1 MFWAELHSNVKQPP
15 RGKRIRRFPL
25 GLGYI
30 FRGSGLNLTGKII
43 PFCGRKLSSPSPRQ
57 GLEEARVAPPEPGG
71 RVLGGS
77 SLRSELGALGGG
89 PCACQVQ
96 RLGARLPQCRC
107 AAAGPAVPE
116 RLRSRCLRRPRPKYG
131 PDSAASSRL
140 GRAAALINLKYS
152 VEEEQRAGT
161 VIANVAKDA
170 REAGFALDPRQ
181 ASAFRVVSNS
191 APHLVDIN
199 PSSGLLVTKQK
210 IDRDLLCRQS
220 PKCIISLEVMSSS
233 MEICVI
239 KVEIKDLND
248 NAPSFPA
255 AQIELE
261 ISEAASP
268 GTRIPLDSAYDPD
281 SGSFGV
287 QTYELTPNELFGLE
301 IKTRGDGSRF
311 AELVVEKSLDRETQ
325 SHYNFRITALDG
337 GDPPHLGTVGL
348 SIKVTDSNDNNP
360 VFGESTYSVSV
371 PENSPPNTPVIRLN
385 ASDPDEGTNGQV
397 VYSFYGYVNDHT
409 RELFQIDPH
418 SGLVTVT
425 GALDYEEG
433 HVYELDVQAKDLGP
447 NSIPAH
453 CKVTVSVL
461 DTNDN
466 PPIINLLSVNS
477 ELVEVSESAPPGYVI
492 ALVRVSDR
500 DSGLNGRVQCRLLGN
515 VPFRLQEYE
524 SFSTILVDGRLD
536 REQHDQYNLTIQARD
551 SGVPMLQSAKSFTV
565 RITDENDNHP
575 HFSKPYYQVI
585 VQENNTP
592 GAYLLSVSARD
603 PDLGLNGSVSYQI
616 VPSQVRDMPVFTY
629 VSINPN
635 SGDIYALRSFNHEQ
649 TKAFEFKV
657 LAKDG
662 GLPSLQS
669 NATVRVIILD
679 VNDNTPVIT
688 APPLINGTAEVYIPR
703 NSGIGYLVTVVKAD
717 DYDEGENGRV
727 TYDMTEGDRGFFEI
741 DHVNGEVRTTRTF
754 NENSKASYEL
764 IVVAHDHGKT
774 SLSASALVLIYLS
787 PALDAQE
794 SMGSVNLSLIFIIAL
809 GSIAGILFVTMIFVA
824 IKCKRDNK
832 EIRTYNCSNC
842 LTITCLLGCFIKGQN
857 SKCLHCISVSPISE
871 EQDKKAEEKV
881 SLRGKR
887 IAEYS
892 YGHQKKS
899 SKKKKISK
907 NDIRLV
913 PRDVEETDKM
923 NVVSCS
929 SLTSSLN
936 YFDYHQQTLPL
947 GCRRSESTFL
957 NVENQNTRNTTANHI
972 YHHSFNSQG
981 PQQPDLII
989 NGVPLPETENY
1000 SFDSNYV
1007 NSRAHLIKS
1016 STFKDLEGNSLKDSG
1031 HEESDQTDSEHD
1043 VQRSLYCDT
1052 AVNDVLNTSVTS
1064 MGSQM
1069 PDHDQNE
1076 GFHCREECRI
1086 LGHSDRCWMPRNPM
1100 PTRSKSPEHV
1110 RNIIALSIEATAADV
1125 EAYDDCGPTKRTF
1138 ATFGKDVS
1146 NHPTEER
1153 PILKGKRTVDVT
1165 ICSPKV
1171 NSAIREAGNGCEA
1184 ISPVT
1189 SPLHLKSPLPTKPS
1203 MSYTVALAPPA
1214 HDLEYHANNGA
1225 SRPSEAEPRGADSE
1239 KVMHEVNPILKEGRD
1254 KESPGVKRLKD
1265 IIL

>member
-1 MFWAELHSNVKQPP
+1 MESLLLP
-15 RGKRIRRFPL
+15 
-25 GLGYI
+25 
-30 FRGSGLNLTGKII
+30 
-43 PFCGRKLSSPSPRQ
+43 
-57 GLEEARVAPPEPGG
+57 
-71 RVLGGS
+71 VL
-77 SLRSELGALGGG
+77 LLL
-89 PCACQVQ
+89 
-96 RLGARLPQCRC
+96 
-107 AAAGPAVPE
+107 AV
-116 RLRSRCLRRPRPKYG
+116 LWTQ
-131 PDSAASSRL
+131 
-140 GRAAALINLKYS
+140 AAALINLKYS

-325 SHYNFRITALDG
+325 SHYSFRITALDG
-337 GDPPHLGTVGL
+337 GDPPHMGTVGL

-397 VYSFYGYVNDHT
+397 IYSFYGYVNDRT

-466 PPIINLLSVNS
+466 PPVINLLSVNS

-551 SGVPMLQSAKSFTV
+551 GGVPMLQSAKSFTV

-603 PDLGLNGSVSYQI
+603 PDMGLNGSVSYQI

-688 APPLINGTAEVYIPR
+688 APPLINGTAEIYIPR
-703 NSGIGYLVTVVKAD
+703 NSVIGYLVTTVKAE

-774 SLSASALVLIYLS
+774 SLSASALVLVYLS

-832 EIRTYNCSNC
+832 EIRTYNC
-842 LTITCLLGCFIKGQN
+842 
-857 SKCLHCISVSPISE
+857 
-871 EQDKKAEEKV
+871 
-881 SLRGKR
+881 R

-947 GCRRSESTFL
+947 GCRRSESTFI
-957 NVENQNTRNTTANHI
+957 NVENQNTRNTSANHI

-1007 NSRAHLIKS
+1007 NSRAHLIKSS

-1146 NHPTEER
+1146 DHPAEER
-1153 PILKGKRTVDVT
+1153 PTLKGKRTVDVT

-1203 MSYTVALAPPA
+1203 VSYTIALAPPA
-1214 HDLEYHANNGA
+1214 RDLEQYVNNVNNGP

-1239 KVMHEVNPILKEGRD
+1239 KVMHEVKPILKEGRD

-1265 IIL
+1265 IVL

>member
-1 MFWAELHSNVKQPP
+1 MESLLLP
-15 RGKRIRRFPL
+15 
-25 GLGYI
+25 
-30 FRGSGLNLTGKII
+30 
-43 PFCGRKLSSPSPRQ
+43 
-57 GLEEARVAPPEPGG
+57 
-71 RVLGGS
+71 VL
-77 SLRSELGALGGG
+77 LLL
-89 PCACQVQ
+89 
-96 RLGARLPQCRC
+96 
-107 AAAGPAVPE
+107 AV
-116 RLRSRCLRRPRPKYG
+116 LWTQ
-131 PDSAASSRL
+131 
-140 GRAAALINLKYS
+140 AAALINLKYS

-325 SHYNFRITALDG
+325 SHYSFRITALDG

-360 VFGESTYSVSV
+360 VFGESTYAVSV
-371 PENSPPNTPVIRLN
+371 PENSPPNAPVIRLN

-397 VYSFYGYVNDHT
+397 VYSFYGYVNDRT

-466 PPIINLLSVNS
+466 PPVINLLSVNS

-551 SGVPMLQSAKSFTV
+551 GGMPILQSAKSFTV

-741 DHVNGEVRTTRTF
+741 DQVNGEVRTTRTF
-754 NENSKASYEL
+754 SESSKASYEL

-842 LTITCLLGCFIKGQN
+842 LTITCLLCCFIKGQN
-857 SKCLHCISVSPISE
+857 NKGLHCISVSVISK

-881 SLRGKR
+881 SQRGEQYMLPFLSYR

-936 YFDYHQQTLPL
+936 YFDYHHQTLPL
-947 GCRRSESTFL
+947 GCRRSESSFL
-957 NVENQNTRNTTANHI
+957 NVENQNTRNTSANHM

-1016 STFKDLEGNSLKDSG
+1016 NSTFKDLEGNSLKDSG

-1052 AVNDVLNTSVTS
+1052 AVNDVLNTSVAS

-1100 PTRSKSPEHV
+1100 PTHSKSPDHV
-1110 RNIIALSIEATAADV
+1110 RNVIALSIEATAADV

-1146 NHPTEER
+1146 NHPVEER
-1153 PILKGKRTVDVT
+1153 PTLKGRRTVDVT

-1171 NSAIREAGNGCEA
+1171 NGAIREAGNGCEA

-1203 MSYTVALAPPA
+1203 MSYTVALASPTR
-1214 HDLEYHANNGA
+1214 DLEQYVNNGP
-1225 SRPSEAEPRGADSE
+1225 SRPSEAEPRGANDE
-1239 KVMHEVNPILKEGRD
+1239 KVMHEVNPTLKEGRD
-1254 KESPGVKRLKD
+1254 KESPGMKRQKD
-1265 IIL
+1265 IVL

>member
-1 MFWAELHSNVKQPP
+1 MESLLLP
-15 RGKRIRRFPL
+15 
-25 GLGYI
+25 
-30 FRGSGLNLTGKII
+30 
-43 PFCGRKLSSPSPRQ
+43 
-57 GLEEARVAPPEPGG
+57 
-71 RVLGGS
+71 VL
-77 SLRSELGALGGG
+77 LLL
-89 PCACQVQ
+89 
-96 RLGARLPQCRC
+96 
-107 AAAGPAVPE
+107 AV
-116 RLRSRCLRRPRPKYG
+116 LWTQ
-131 PDSAASSRL
+131 
-140 GRAAALINLKYS
+140 AAALINLKYS

-170 REAGFALDPRQ
+170 REAGFALDSRQ

-255 AQIELE
+255 AQMELE

-325 SHYNFRITALDG
+325 SHYSFRITALDG
-337 GDPPHLGTVGL
+337 GDPPRLGTVGL

-360 VFGESTYSVSV
+360 VFSESTYSVSV

-397 VYSFYGYVNDHT
+397 VYSFYGYVNDRT

-466 PPIINLLSVNS
+466 PPVINLLSVNS

-551 SGVPMLQSAKSFTV
+551 GGVPMLQSAKSFTV
-565 RITDENDNHP
+565 LISDENDNHP

-703 NSGIGYLVTVVKAD
+703 NAGIGYLVTIVKAE

-741 DHVNGEVRTTRTF
+741 DQVNGEVRTTRTF
-754 NENSKASYEL
+754 GESSKSSYEL

-871 EQDKKAEEKV
+871 EQDKKTEEKV

-957 NVENQNTRNTTANHI
+957 NVENQNTRNTSANHI

-1100 PTRSKSPEHV
+1100 PIRSKSPEHV

-1146 NHPTEER
+1146 DHPAEER
-1153 PILKGKRTVDVT
+1153 PTLKGKRTVDVT

-1171 NSAIREAGNGCEA
+1171 SSVIREAGNGCEA

-1203 MSYTVALAPPA
+1203 VSYTIALAPPA
-1214 HDLEYHANNGA
+1214 RDLEQYVSNVNNGPA
-1225 SRPSEAEPRGADSE
+1225 RPSEAEPRGADSE
-1239 KVMHEVNPILKEGRD
+1239 KVMHEVNPILKEGRH

-1265 IIL
+1265 IVL

>member
-1 MFWAELHSNVKQPP
+1 MESLLLP
-15 RGKRIRRFPL
+15 
-25 GLGYI
+25 
-30 FRGSGLNLTGKII
+30 
-43 PFCGRKLSSPSPRQ
+43 
-57 GLEEARVAPPEPGG
+57 
-71 RVLGGS
+71 VL
-77 SLRSELGALGGG
+77 LLL
-89 PCACQVQ
+89 
-96 RLGARLPQCRC
+96 
-107 AAAGPAVPE
+107 AV
-116 RLRSRCLRRPRPKYG
+116 LWTQ
-131 PDSAASSRL
+131 
-140 GRAAALINLKYS
+140 AAALINLKYS

-170 REAGFALDPRQ
+170 REAGFAMDTRQ

-325 SHYNFRITALDG
+325 SHYSFRITALDG
-337 GDPPHLGTVGL
+337 GDPPHMGTVGL
-348 SIKVTDSNDNNP
+348 TIKVTDSNDNNP

-397 VYSFYGYVNDHT
+397 VYSFYGYVNDRT

-662 GLPSLQS
+662 GMPSLQS

-741 DHVNGEVRTTRTF
+741 DQVNGEVRTTRTF

-832 EIRTYNCSNC
+832 EIRTYNCS
-842 LTITCLLGCFIKGQN
+842 
-857 SKCLHCISVSPISE
+857 
-871 EQDKKAEEKV
+871 
-881 SLRGKR
+881 
-887 IAEYS
+887 
-892 YGHQKKS
+892 
-899 SKKKKISK
+899 
-907 NDIRLV
+907 
-913 PRDVEETDKM
+913 
-923 NVVSCS
+923 
-929 SLTSSLN
+929 
-936 YFDYHQQTLPL
+936 
-947 GCRRSESTFL
+947 
-957 NVENQNTRNTTANHI
+957 
-972 YHHSFNSQG
+972 
-981 PQQPDLII
+981 
-989 NGVPLPETENY
+989 
-1000 SFDSNYV
+1000 
-1007 NSRAHLIKS
+1007 

-1064 MGSQM
+1064 MGSHM
-1069 PDHDQNE
+1069 PDHDQND

-1100 PTRSKSPEHV
+1100 PTRSKSPEHM

-1146 NHPTEER
+1146 SHPAEER
-1153 PILKGKRTVDVT
+1153 SILKGKRTVDVT

-1214 HDLEYHANNGA
+1214 HDLDHHANTGA

-1254 KESPGVKRLKD
+1254 KESPAVKRLKD

>member
-1 MFWAELHSNVKQPP
+1 MESLLLP
-15 RGKRIRRFPL
+15 
-25 GLGYI
+25 
-30 FRGSGLNLTGKII
+30 
-43 PFCGRKLSSPSPRQ
+43 
-57 GLEEARVAPPEPGG
+57 
-71 RVLGGS
+71 VL
-77 SLRSELGALGGG
+77 LLL
-89 PCACQVQ
+89 
-96 RLGARLPQCRC
+96 
-107 AAAGPAVPE
+107 AV
-116 RLRSRCLRRPRPKYG
+116 LWTQ
-131 PDSAASSRL
+131 
-140 GRAAALINLKYS
+140 AAALINLKYS

-325 SHYNFRITALDG
+325 SHYSFRITALDG
-337 GDPPHLGTVGL
+337 GEPPHLGTVGL

-397 VYSFYGYVNDHT
+397 VYSFYGYVNDRT

-466 PPIINLLSVNS
+466 PPVINLLSVNS

-551 SGVPMLQSAKSFTV
+551 GGVPMLQSAKSFTV

-669 NATVRVIILD
+669 NATVRVIIVD

-741 DHVNGEVRTTRTF
+741 DQVNGEVRTTRTF
-754 NENSKASYEL
+754 GENSKASYEL

-842 LTITCLLGCFIKGQN
+842 LTITCLLGCFKKEQN
-857 SKCLHCISVSPISE
+857 SKCLHYISVSPLSK
-871 EQDKKAEEKV
+871 EQDKKAEEKM
-881 SLRGKR
+881 SLRGKK

-957 NVENQNTRNTTANHI
+957 NVENQNTRNTSANHI

-1016 STFKDLEGNSLKDSG
+1016 SSTFKDLEGNSLKDSG

-1043 VQRSLYCDT
+1043 IQRSLYCDT

-1146 NHPTEER
+1146 DHPAEER
-1153 PILKGKRTVDVT
+1153 HTLKGRRTVDVT

-1171 NSAIREAGNGCEA
+1171 NGAIREAGNGCEA

-1203 MSYTVALAPPA
+1203 VSYTISLAPPA
-1214 HDLEYHANNGA
+1214 RDLEQYVNNGP

-1239 KVMHEVNPILKEGRD
+1239 KVMHEVNPILKEVHD

-1265 IIL
+1265 IVL

>member
-1 MFWAELHSNVKQPP
+1 MESLLLP
-15 RGKRIRRFPL
+15 
-25 GLGYI
+25 
-30 FRGSGLNLTGKII
+30 
-43 PFCGRKLSSPSPRQ
+43 
-57 GLEEARVAPPEPGG
+57 
-71 RVLGGS
+71 VL
-77 SLRSELGALGGG
+77 LLL
-89 PCACQVQ
+89 
-96 RLGARLPQCRC
+96 
-107 AAAGPAVPE
+107 AV
-116 RLRSRCLRRPRPKYG
+116 LWTQ
-131 PDSAASSRL
+131 
-140 GRAAALINLKYS
+140 AAALINLKYS

-325 SHYNFRITALDG
+325 SHYSFRITAFDG

-360 VFGESTYSVSV
+360 VFGESTYAVSV

-397 VYSFYGYVNDHT
+397 VYSFYGYVNDRT

-425 GALDYEEG
+425 GVLDYEEG

-466 PPIINLLSVNS
+466 PPVINLLSVNS

-551 SGVPMLQSAKSFTV
+551 GGVPMLQSAKSFTV

-741 DHVNGEVRTTRTF
+741 DQVNGEVRTTRTF
-754 NENSKASYEL
+754 SESSKPSYEL

-957 NVENQNTRNTTANHI
+957 NVENQNTRNTSANHI

-1069 PDHDQNE
+1069 PDHDQSE

-1100 PTRSKSPEHV
+1100 PIRSKSPEHV
-1110 RNIIALSIEATAADV
+1110 RNIITLSIEATAADV

-1146 NHPTEER
+1146 DHLAEER
-1153 PILKGKRTVDVT
+1153 PTLKGRRTVDVT

-1171 NSAIREAGNGCEA
+1171 NGAIREAGNGCEA

-1203 MSYTVALAPPA
+1203 VSYTIALAPA
-1214 HDLEYHANNGA
+1214 ARDLEQYVNSGP

-1265 IIL
+1265 IVL

>member
-1 MFWAELHSNVKQPP
+1 MESLLLP
-15 RGKRIRRFPL
+15 
-25 GLGYI
+25 
-30 FRGSGLNLTGKII
+30 
-43 PFCGRKLSSPSPRQ
+43 
-57 GLEEARVAPPEPGG
+57 
-71 RVLGGS
+71 VL
-77 SLRSELGALGGG
+77 LLL
-89 PCACQVQ
+89 
-96 RLGARLPQCRC
+96 
-107 AAAGPAVPE
+107 AV
-116 RLRSRCLRRPRPKYG
+116 LWTQ
-131 PDSAASSRL
+131 
-140 GRAAALINLKYS
+140 AAALINLKYS

-325 SHYNFRITALDG
+325 SHYSFRITALDG

-360 VFGESTYSVSV
+360 VFGESTYAVSV

-397 VYSFYGYVNDHT
+397 VYSFYGYVNDRT

-466 PPIINLLSVNS
+466 PPVINLLSVNS

-551 SGVPMLQSAKSFTV
+551 GGVPMLQSAKSFTV

-717 DYDEGENGRV
+717 DYDEGDNGRV

-741 DHVNGEVRTTRTF
+741 DQVNGEVRTTRTF
-754 NENSKASYEL
+754 GESSKASYEL

-857 SKCLHCISVSPISE
+857 SKCPHCISVSPISK

-957 NVENQNTRNTTANHI
+957 NVENQNTRNTSANHI

-1016 STFKDLEGNSLKDSG
+1016 SSTFKDLEGNSLKDSG

-1052 AVNDVLNTSVTS
+1052 AVNDMLNTSVTS

-1100 PTRSKSPEHV
+1100 PTRSKSPEHM
-1110 RNIIALSIEATAADV
+1110 RNVIALSIEATAADI

-1138 ATFGKDVS
+1138 ATFGKDV
-1146 NHPTEER
+1146 NDPPAEER
-1153 PILKGKRTVDVT
+1153 PALKGRRTVDVT

-1171 NSAIREAGNGCEA
+1171 SGAIREAGNGCEA

-1203 MSYTVALAPPA
+1203 ASYTIALAPLA
-1214 HDLEYHANNGA
+1214 RDLEQYINNGP
-1225 SRPSEAEPRGADSE
+1225 SRPSEAEPRGADNE
-1239 KVMHEVNPILKEGRD
+1239 KVMYEVNPTLKEGPD

-1265 IIL
+1265 IVL

>member
-1 MFWAELHSNVKQPP
+1 MESLLLP
-15 RGKRIRRFPL
+15 
-25 GLGYI
+25 
-30 FRGSGLNLTGKII
+30 
-43 PFCGRKLSSPSPRQ
+43 
-57 GLEEARVAPPEPGG
+57 
-71 RVLGGS
+71 VL
-77 SLRSELGALGGG
+77 LLL
-89 PCACQVQ
+89 
-96 RLGARLPQCRC
+96 
-107 AAAGPAVPE
+107 AV
-116 RLRSRCLRRPRPKYG
+116 LWTQ
-131 PDSAASSRL
+131 
-140 GRAAALINLKYS
+140 AAALINLKYS

-325 SHYNFRITALDG
+325 SHYSFRITALDG

-397 VYSFYGYVNDHT
+397 VYSFYGYVNDRT

-466 PPIINLLSVNS
+466 PPVINLLSVNS

-551 SGVPMLQSAKSFTV
+551 GGVPMLQSAKSFTV

-603 PDLGLNGSVSYQI
+603 PDMGLNGSVSYQI

-703 NSGIGYLVTVVKAD
+703 NSGIGYLVTIVKAE

-857 SKCLHCISVSPISE
+857 SKCLNCISVSPISE

-957 NVENQNTRNTTANHI
+957 NVENQNTRNTSANHI

-1110 RNIIALSIEATAADV
+1110 RNIIALSIEAAAADV

-1146 NHPTEER
+1146 DHPAEER
-1153 PILKGKRTVDVT
+1153 PTLKGKRTVDVT

-1203 MSYTVALAPPA
+1203 VSYTIALAPPA
-1214 HDLEYHANNGA
+1214 RDLEQYVTNVNNGP

-1239 KVMHEVNPILKEGRD
+1239 KVMHEVKPILKEGRD
-1254 KESPGVKRLKD
+1254 KESPVVKRLKD
-1265 IIL
+1265 IVL